1 MSENTDKIIASHGLA
16 VGNVECKDHVR
27 PWSRVKEPVILE
39 LHGVREEFPN
49 LLAEG
54 TVSMEE
60 HALRESRIAEI
71 KAVIDHETKMWK
83 EPFTPVFQNTS
94 GGRE

>member
-1 MSENTDKIIASHGLA
+1 MSENTDKIIANHSIGRGFIPADCACSH
-16 VGNVECKDHVR
+16 DHVFKSVNAKL
-27 PWSRVKEPVILE
+27 PDL
-39 LHGVREEFPN
+39 REEFPN